1 MFRRVII
8 RVVAGIVLSSL
19 CAFAQ
24 TASDTQNQ
32 NVSSPQAQNPASAPA
47 PAANTTPAPAASST
61 PAKTTQPAT
70 KPSKKSS
77 KKKSK
82 QPLNPIA
89 DVDSKQ
95 PDKVLFDRAMDA
107 MKHNK
112 YDVARLSLQTL
123 INTYP
128 DSEYVARAKLAE
140 PFTTPSM
147 MPSSTTCHRMYFE
160 MKSSGAT
167 NNAL

>member
-47 PAANTTPAPAASST
+47 PAANTTPA
-61 PAKTTQPAT
+61 KTTQPAT
-70 KPSKKSS
+70 KSSKKSS

-95 PDKVLFDRAMDA
+95 PDKVLFDRAMD
-107 MKHNK
+107 
-112 YDVARLSLQTL
+112 
-123 INTYP
+123 
-128 DSEYVARAKLAE
+128 
-140 PFTTPSM
+140 
-147 MPSSTTCHRMYFE
+147 
-160 MKSSGAT
+160 
-167 NNAL
+167 